1 MIQQAIRFVTEGQD
15 MPYEVAKATMN
26 AIMSGDVQEVPMA
39 AFLGGLQAKGPSVT
53 EITAFAEVMRKKA
66 GSVPHDNTV
75 VEIVGT
81 GGDGSSTFNISTT
94 SAILLAAAGVPIA
107 KHGNR
112 SVSSKCGAAD
122 VLEALGVKLELNGE
136 QNKKVLE
143 EANICFMFAPVYHEA
158 MKYAGPV
165 RKAMGV
171 RTVFNILG
179 PLANPAGATVELMG
193 VYDRSLV
200 EPLAQVLSNL
210 DVHRGAVVYGSDGLD
225 EITATGT
232 TTVCE
237 INHGTFKTYELDPK
251 DYGFTYAT
259 ANELVGGDAQV
270 NAEITRT
277 LLAGSDKSG
286 RATAVILNAGMAY
299 YLAKDGEVNLEEAFK
314 TVEELLYSG
323 AGAEALSGFV
333 NASQNA

>member
-1 MIQQAIRFVTEGQD
+1 MIQQAIRLVTEGQD
-15 MPYEVAKATMN
+15 MPYELAKATMN
-26 AIMSGDVQEVPMA
+26 AIMIGDVQEVPMA
-39 AFLGGLQAKGPSVT
+39 AFLGALQAKGPSVT
-53 EITAFAEVMRKKA
+53 EITAFAEVMREKA
-66 GSVPHDNTV
+66 GSVPHDKTV

-94 SAILLAAAGVPIA
+94 SAILLAAAGISVA

-122 VLEALGVKLELNGE
+122 VLEALGVKLDLNGE

-193 VYDRSLV
+193 VYDCSLV
-200 EPLAQVLSNL
+200 EPLAHVLSNL
-210 DVHRGAVVYGSDGLD
+210 GVHRGAVVYGSDGLD

-237 INHGTFKTYELDPK
+237 INHGTLKTYELDPK
-251 DYGFTYAT
+251 DYGFIYAT
-259 ANELVGGDAQV
+259 VDELVGGDAQV
-270 NAEITRT
+270 NAEITRN
-277 LLAGSDKSG
+277 LLEGKDRSG

-299 YLAKDGEVNLEEAFK
+299 YLAKEGAVTLETAFK
-314 TVEELLYSG
+314 KVEELLYSG
-323 AGAEALSGFV
+323 AGAEALIRFV
-333 NASQNA
+333 KASQNA

>member
-1 MIQQAIRFVTEGQD
+1 M
-15 MPYEVAKATMN
+15 
-26 AIMSGDVQEVPMA
+26 
-39 AFLGGLQAKGPSVT
+39 
-53 EITAFAEVMRKKA
+53 
-66 GSVPHDNTV
+66 
-75 VEIVGT
+75 
-81 GGDGSSTFNISTT
+81 
-94 SAILLAAAGVPIA
+94 
-107 KHGNR
+107 
-112 SVSSKCGAAD
+112 
-122 VLEALGVKLELNGE
+122 
-136 QNKKVLE
+136 
-143 EANICFMFAPVYHEA
+143 
-158 MKYAGPV
+158 
-165 RKAMGV
+165 
-171 RTVFNILG
+171 
-179 PLANPAGATVELMG
+179 
-193 VYDRSLV
+193 
-200 EPLAQVLSNL
+200 
-210 DVHRGAVVYGSDGLD
+210 
-225 EITATGT
+225 
-232 TTVCE
+232 CE

>member
-1 MIQQAIRFVTEGQD
+1 M
-15 MPYEVAKATMN
+15 
-26 AIMSGDVQEVPMA
+26 
-39 AFLGGLQAKGPSVT
+39 
-53 EITAFAEVMRKKA
+53 
-66 GSVPHDNTV
+66 
-75 VEIVGT
+75 
-81 GGDGSSTFNISTT
+81 
-94 SAILLAAAGVPIA
+94 
-107 KHGNR
+107 
-112 SVSSKCGAAD
+112 
-122 VLEALGVKLELNGE
+122 LEALGVKLELNGQ

>member
-1 MIQQAIRFVTEGQD
+1 MIQQAIRLVTEGQD

-26 AIMSGDVQEVPMA
+26 AMMSGEVQEVPMA

-53 EITAFAEVMRKKA
+53 EITAFAEVMREKA
-66 GSVPHDNTV
+66 
-75 VEIVGT
+75 

-94 SAILLAAAGVPIA
+94 SAILLAAAGIPIA

-136 QNKKVLE
+136 QNRKVLE

-210 DVHRGAVVYGSDGLD
+210 GVHRGAVVYGSDGLD
-225 EITATGT
+225 DITATGT

-237 INHGTFKTYELDPK
+237 IDHGTFKTYELDPK
-251 DYGFTYAT
+251 DYGFSYAT
-259 ANELVGGDAQV
+259 EDELVGGDAQV

-277 LLAGSDKSG
+277 LLEGKDRSG

-299 YLAKDGEVNLEEAFK
+299 YLTKDGEVTLEDAFK
-314 TVEELLYSG
+314 MVEKLLYSG
-323 AGAEALSGFV
+323 AGAEALARFV
-333 NASQNA
+333 KVSQNV

>member
-1 MIQQAIRFVTEGQD
+1 MIQQAIRLVTEGQD

-39 AFLGGLQAKGPSVT
+39 AFLGGLQ
-53 EITAFAEVMRKKA
+53 KA
-66 GSVPHDNTV
+66 GSVPHDSTV

-94 SAILLAAAGVPIA
+94 SAILLAAAGIPIA

-210 DVHRGAVVYGSDGLD
+210 GVHRGAVVYGSDGLD

-237 INHGTFKTYELDPK
+237 INHGTFKTYELNPK
-251 DYGFTYAT
+251 DYGFIYAT
-259 ANELVGGDAQV
+259 ADELVGGDAQV

-277 LLAGSDKSG
+277 LLQGNDKSG

-299 YLAKDGEVNLEEAFK
+299 YLAKEGEVTLENAFK
-314 TVEELLYSG
+314 TVQELLYSG
-323 AGAEALSGFV
+323 AGAEALSKFV
-333 NASQNA
+333 KASQNA